1 MTRRTVLLD
10 TCVLINLLASGE
22 CEDILRV
29 LNHRWMVC
37 SAVEKESIYLRTDN
51 PPNSL
56 ELIDFAPLVS
66 AGLLSICDIEG
77 NEEANLFV
85 NYAASLDDGEAMS
98 LALALSRGHTLA
110 TDERKARRL
119 FLEVTGKPEML
130 TGTSEI
136 LREWTGG
143 NSISTDRAKIALLE
157 ITRRARFFPSTIDP
171 NYKWWS
177 DICS

>member
-1 MTRRTVLLD
+1 MIRRTVLLD

-22 CEDILRV
+22 CEDILRA

-37 SAVEKESIYLRTDN
+37 TAVEKESIYLRTDN

-56 ELIDFAPLVS
+56 ELIDFAALISP
-66 AGLLSICDIEG
+66 GLISVCDIETS
-77 NEEANLFV
+77 EEANLFV
-85 NYAASLDDGEAMS
+85 NYSALLDDGEAMS

-119 FLEVTGKPEML
+119 FLEVAGDPQML

-136 LREWTGG
+136 LRGWIED
-143 NSISTDRAKIALLE
+143 NSITADRAKIVLLG
-157 ITRRARFFPSTIDP
+157 ITRRARYFPSVSDP
-171 NYKWWS
+171 NYKWWNGL
-177 DICS
+177 CS